1 MVEYFGTDDAILGVF
16 ESIFIPMVALEFW
29 RLPRLEGA

>member
-16 ESIFIPMVALEFW
+16 ELFFIPMVALEFW